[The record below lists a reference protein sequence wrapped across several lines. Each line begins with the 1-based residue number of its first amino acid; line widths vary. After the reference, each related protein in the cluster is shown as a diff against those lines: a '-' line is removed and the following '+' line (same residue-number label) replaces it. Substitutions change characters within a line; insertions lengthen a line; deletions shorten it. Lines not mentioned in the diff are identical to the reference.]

1 MNRLPLDT
9 VLNSTENYLAAI
21 NAFTARSS
29 TADVVATGAD
39 TYLVGVPLLSLAMFA
54 EMQVRFEA
62 YMTKTAASTAT
73 PIWTIRIGTAGTVA
87 DAAIVTFTGPA
98 QTAAADIGLVEIS
111 GVLRNVGAA
120 GILAAGLSLTH
131 DLAITGFASQGNV
144 VRQTTSSGFVTTTA
158 GLVVGLSCNPGA
170 AGVFTHQMV
179 TGTLRGI

>member
-21 NAFTARSS
+21 NAFTARSN
-29 TADVVATGAD
+29 TADVVANAAD
-39 TYLVGVPLLSLAMFA
+39 TYLVGIPLLNLAMFP

-73 PIWTIRIGTAGTVA
+73 PVWTIRIGTAGTVA
-87 DAAIVTFTGPA
+87 DAAICAFTGPA

-120 GILAAGLSLTH
+120 GILAAGLALTH
-131 DLAITGFASQGNV
+131 DLAATGFANQGNV

-158 GLVVGLSCNPGA
+158 GLIIGLSVNPGT
-170 AGVFTHQMV
+170 AGVWTHQAV
-179 TGTLRGI
+179 LGSLRGL